1 MPRSG
6 SGSYS
11 LPAVYLATPGTT
23 IESDQHNVPL
33 QDIAQALTDSLPRN
47 GSAPM
52 TGNLP
57 MGGNR
62 ITGLATPTANGDA
75 TTKAYVDGRTGAPVA
90 GDIQYAAPGLAGRSD
105 AGAGTGRVVFLG
117 AGVEFLDGT
126 LRATLGAGLSFVA
139 GAITAV
145 ISRFATQPEAVA
157 GTNTDAAMN
166 PLRTAQAI
174 NANLAGTVLS
184 GGAGMVSTIG
194 NLTASR
200 TIAMGTPSSI
210 TATSTNSTTATSHTH
225 ALPASQVRELIAN
238 GSEGLLGTYAFLTM
252 PGNGAIRAAGFTTAG
267 SNLEYAN
274 ADGGGNGSPGGTWM
288 LMGTIGTA
296 TQTQRTSLWLRVT

>member
-1 MPRSG
+1 MPRNG
-6 SGSYS
+6 SGNYS

-145 ISRFATQPEAVA
+145 VSRFSTQPEAVA
-157 GTNTDAAMN
+157 GTNNDTAMT
-166 PLRTAQAI
+166 PLRTEQAI
-174 NANLAGTVLS
+174 NAKLAGTTLT
-184 GGAGMVSTIG
+184 GGAGMVTAIG
-194 NLTASR
+194 NLTANRS
-200 TIAMGTPSSI
+200 IAMGTPSSI

-225 ALPASQVRELIAN
+225 EITDATIRTLLASGQAVNVVGSLLYAAYIGTGEVVYGDTTSGANLRPSNNNGAQPAS
-238 GSEGLLGTYAFLTM
+238 GLTGQWRCLGYATVASATLFVKV
-252 PGNGAIRAAGFTTAG
+252 
-267 SNLEYAN
+267 SN
-274 ADGGGNGSPGGTWM
+274 
-288 LMGTIGTA
+288 
-296 TQTQRTSLWLRVT
+296 